1 MSKYTYSTK
10 PVHINSIPSWV
21 QLKRAYNLDESCI
34 LLLNYRQVQAVIAHE
49 LLYSKD
55 HLWGDRDTDEYLL
68 ILHTE
73 DEERIQDIMN
83 VANSINRSNGVSW
96 YTVIFAFVL
105 ALAIAW
111 FIK

>member
-1 MSKYTYSTK
+1 MSKYAYPEPS
-10 PVHINSIPSWV
+10 HISLVPSWA
-21 QLKRAYNLDESCI
+21 QLNNTYDLDDTCI
-34 LLLNYRQVQAVIAHE
+34 LLLNYRQVQAVIAHG

-55 HLWGDRDTDEYLL
+55 HLWGDKDTDEYLL
-68 ILHTE
+68 ILHAE
-73 DEERIQDIMN
+73 DEERIQDIMD
-83 VANSINRSNGVSW
+83 VANSVNRSNGVSW